1 MYAVS
6 WKALR
11 TFSRFCLLILL
22 ILSVTPLHGATD
34 ELWEMLESE
43 HFQIYYQSDETHPQD
58 IADIAEDFYPQI
70 NRLIDGIEIGKIE
83 IWMCKTQQQF
93 QAAAHAPIQDWA
105 VGCAFPLSRRI
116 VIQNPRVIID
126 REFQLSQVL
135 RHEIVHIAFGQ
146 RTKSTIGAIP
156 LWFIEGIAIYL
167 SGEWAPHRHEVMFE
181 HILSRSIIPLADLTE
196 RFPTPERKAQLAY
209 AESLNAVAWL
219 VKIAGVEK
227 LWEVIDLLGA
237 GNDLNTAYKQA
248 IGWDLVTFDAEWQA
262 SLSQRYYWAAIFSN
276 SYLFWGSL
284 GLVFIFVYLWGR
296 QRIRRRLVELERQES
311 QVDPFFRSKTPLIDL
326 CGAAYKTHLLSS

>member
-1 MYAVS
+1 MHVID

-11 TFSRFCLLILL
+11 SLFCLPILL
-22 ILSVTPLHGATD
+22 ILSVTPLHSAV
-34 ELWEMLESE
+34 EEAWEMLESE
-43 HFQIYYQSDETHPQD
+43 HFQIYYQPNGTQPQA
-58 IADIAEDFYPQI
+58 IADIAEDFYPHM
-70 NRLIDGIEIGKIE
+70 NRLIDGIEMGKIE
-83 IWMCKTQQQF
+83 IWMCKTQKQF

-116 VIQNPRVIID
+116 VIQNPHVIID
-126 REFQLSQVL
+126 RKFQLSQVL

-146 RTKSTIGAIP
+146 RTKSTIGGIP

-167 SGEWAPHRHEVMFE
+167 SGEWTPHRHEVMFE
-181 HILSRSIIPLADLTE
+181 HILSKSIIPLAELTE
-196 RFPTPERKAQLAY
+196 RFPSPERGAQLAY
-209 AESLNAVAWL
+209 AESLNAVVWL

-248 IGWDLVTFDAEWQA
+248 IGWDLATFEAEWQA

-284 GLVFIFVYLWGR
+284 GLVFIFVYVWGR
-296 QRIRRRLVELERQES
+296 YRTRRRLIELERQES
-311 QVDPFFRSKTPLIDL
+311 QVDPFFRQDNQ
-326 CGAAYKTHLLSS
+326 G

>member
-1 MYAVS
+1 MHVIG
-6 WKALR
+6 WKTLR
-11 TFSRFCLLILL
+11 TLSRFCLPILL
-22 ILSVTPLHGATD
+22 ILSVTALDSDTED
-34 ELWEMLESE
+34 SWEMLESE
-43 HFQIYYQSDETHPQD
+43 HFQIYYQPDEIYPQD
-58 IADIAEDFYPQI
+58 IADIAEDFYPHI
-70 NRLIDGIEIGKIE
+70 SRLIDGIEMGKIE
-83 IWMCKTQQQF
+83 IWMCKTQEQF

-126 REFQLSQVL
+126 RKFQLSQVL

-146 RTKSTIGAIP
+146 RTKSTIGDIP

-181 HILSRSIIPLADLTE
+181 HILSRSIIPLTE
-196 RFPTPERKAQLAY
+196 LKEQFPSPERGAQLAY

-227 LWEVIDLLGA
+227 LWEVIDLLSA
-237 GNDLNTAYKQA
+237 GNDLNTAYKRA
-248 IGWDLVTFDAEWQA
+248 IGWDLATFDAEWQA
-262 SLSQRYYWAAIFSN
+262 SLSQRYYWAALFSN

-284 GLVFIFVYLWGR
+284 GLVFIFVYLWRR
-296 QRIRRRLVELERQES
+296 QRTRRRLAELAQQES
-311 QVDPFFRSKTPLIDL
+311 QVDPFFRQDRQ
-326 CGAAYKTHLLSS
+326 G

>member
-1 MYAVS
+1 MYAIS
-6 WKALR
+6 WKASR

-22 ILSVTPLHGATD
+22 IFSVTPLHGATGAA
-34 ELWEMLESE
+34 WEMLESE
-43 HFQIYYQSDETHPQD
+43 HFQIYYQSAETHPQD

-126 REFQLSQVL
+126 RKFQLSQVL

-146 RTKSTIGAIP
+146 RTKSTIGDIP

-167 SGEWAPHRHEVMFE
+167 SGEWAPHRHDVMFE
-181 HILSRSIIPLADLTE
+181 HILSRSIIPLTDLAD

-227 LWEVIDLLGA
+227 LWEVINLLGA

-248 IGWDLVTFDAEWQA
+248 IGWDLATFDAEWQA
-262 SLSQRYYWAAIFSN
+262 SLSQRYYWTAVFSN

-284 GLVFIFVYLWGR
+284 GLVFIFVYVWCR
-296 QRIRRRLVELERQES
+296 QRTRRRLAELS
-311 QVDPFFRSKTPLIDL
+311 GRS
-326 CGAAYKTHLLSS
+326 HR

>member
-1 MYAVS
+1 MHTIIP
-6 WKALR
+6 KALR
-11 TFSRFCLLILL
+11 TFSRFCLPTLL
-22 ILSVTPLHGATD
+22 ILSATALHGNA
-34 ELWEMLESE
+34 EEAWEMLESQ
-43 HFQIYYQSDETHPQD
+43 HFQIYYQLDATQPQD
-58 IADIAEDFYPQI
+58 IADIAEDFYPHI

-83 IWMCKTQQQF
+83 IWMCKTQEQF

-126 REFQLSQVL
+126 QEFELSQVL

-146 RTKSTIGAIP
+146 RTKSTIGDIP
-156 LWFIEGIAIYL
+156 LWFIEGIAVYL
-167 SGEWAPHRHEVMFE
+167 SGEWTPHRHDVMFE

-196 RFPTPERKAQLAY
+196 RFPSTERGAQLAY
-209 AESLNAVAWL
+209 AESLNAVVWL
-219 VKIAGVEK
+219 VKIAGTEK

-237 GNDLNTAYKQA
+237 GHDLNTAYKRA
-248 IGWDLVTFDAEWQA
+248 IGWDLATFDAEWQA

-284 GLVFIFVYLWGR
+284 GLVFIIAYLWRR
-296 QRIRRRLVELERQES
+296 QRIRRRLVELEQQES
-311 QVDPFFRSKTPLIDL
+311 QVDPFFTQDNQS
-326 CGAAYKTHLLSS
+326 